1 VKILIISIN
10 LSMNKLS
17 IQIDDKKLEVEA
29 GKTILE
35 VCRENGVEILT
46 MCHLKGIMDIGACRL
61 CLVEIEGVNKLM
73 SACTTKV
80 APNMIIKT
88 STERIRKYQRITTEL
103 FFAERNHVCAVC
115 VANGKCE
122 LQNLGYKVGMDHV
135 RYPYLFPQCKV
146 DTSHPWYVMDH
157 NRCIM
162 CTRCVRVC
170 NEVEGAHN
178 WDVMNRGHNVRV
190 ISDFD
195 TPWGESITCTSCG
208 KCLHACPTGAIWPK
222 AIVQGQ
228 LEKKPWIIDELM
240 EKRKMKL

>member
-1 VKILIISIN
+1 MHKI
-10 LSMNKLS
+10 
-17 IQIDDKKLEVEA
+17 QVTVDDKVLEVEQ

-35 VCRENGVEILT
+35 ICREHDIEILT
-46 MCHLKGIMDIGACRL
+46 MCHLKGILDVGACRL
-61 CLVEIEGVNKLM
+61 CLVEIEGVNKLL
-73 SACTTKV
+73 SACTTKI
-80 APNMIIKT
+80 AANMVIRT
-88 STERIRKYQRITTEL
+88 STERIKKYQRITTEL

-122 LQNLGYKVGMDHV
+122 LQQLGYKVGMDSI
-135 RYPYLFPQCKV
+135 RYPHLFPQCNV
-146 DTSHPWYVMDH
+146 DTSHPWYVIDH

-178 WDVMNRGHNVRV
+178 WDVMNRGYHVRV

-195 TPWGESITCTSCG
+195 TPWGESTTCTSCG

-228 LEKKPWIIDELM
+228 LEKKPSIVNELM